1 MQHKTNFIILQNDET
16 SLDHNN
22 LLREEKN
29 SRECR
34 ERQKK
39 MFSGE
44 SGSTKLEKKLLT
56 HTLTEDVSSG

>member
-1 MQHKTNFIILQNDET
+1 MQHKTNFIILQNNET
-16 SLDHNN
+16 PLDQNN

-44 SGSTKLEKKLLT
+44 SVSSKLEKKLLT
-56 HTLTEDVSSG
+56 HTLTEDV

>member
-1 MQHKTNFIILQNDET
+1 MQPKNFIVLLDNDT
-16 SLDHNN
+16 FLDHNN

-44 SGSTKLEKKLLT
+44 SESTKLEKKLLT
-56 HTLTEDVSSG
+56 HTLSEQV